1 MSVVMDDLAR
11 RNQRVLK
18 IIVAVVA
25 ALVVSSLLVGIR
37 W

>member
-1 MSVVMDDLAR
+1 MSVVVDELAR
-11 RNQRVLK
+11 RNQRILR
-18 IIVAVVA
+18 IILIVVA